1 MEGVLR
7 LGELA
12 LVVSLSTKVTTKL
25 ESPFM
30 TANGIWPCC
39 QPSHRKPDIRGF
51 YKRIRIC
58 SRLCPRWNARAC
70 AGMIWG
76 GLGHSQLDIDVGQRK
91 WRLSTSS
98 SWVSVLN
105 FATLWASNVE
115 AHKTGLVSRVQVWY
129 GGEHTPVSV
138 LQDFVPEGAAAAPA
152 HLTYIMLY
160 TCIFPLTYS
169 TNKKGS
175 PRHSS

>member
-1 MEGVLR
+1 LEGVLR
-7 LGELA
+7 LRELA

-51 YKRIRIC
+51 YKPIRIC
-58 SRLCPRWNARAC
+58 SRLCPRSNARAC

-105 FATLWASNVE
+105 FVTLWASKRRGAQDGTCLACAGVVWWG
-115 AHKTGLVSRVQVWY
+115 AHPCLASAGFRAR
-129 GGEHTPVSV
+129 GGRRRTSTPYLHHVIHV
-138 LQDFVPEGAAAAPA
+138 HLPA
-152 HLTYIMLY
+152 NLLY
-160 TCIFPLTYS
+160 
-169 TNKKGS
+169 
-175 PRHSS
+175 

>member
-129 GGEHTPVSV
+129 GGEHTPASA
-138 LQDFVPEGAAAAPA
+138 LCEISCLRDHHTP
-152 HLTYIMLY
+152 HLKVCIY